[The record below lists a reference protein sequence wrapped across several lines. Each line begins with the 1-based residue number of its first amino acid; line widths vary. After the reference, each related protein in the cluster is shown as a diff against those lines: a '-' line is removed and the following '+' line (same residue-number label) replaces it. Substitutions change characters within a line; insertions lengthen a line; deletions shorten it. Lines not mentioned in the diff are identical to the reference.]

1 MDFFLKPQE
10 YFQQYR
16 LKPRKRFGQHFL
28 IQPAT
33 AARIVD
39 CAELQS
45 SDAVVEIGPGLGALT
60 RFIVP
65 GVERLHL
72 VELDRDLASYLLKAT
87 RSISDRVL
95 VHQLDVL
102 RFDFQALAQTEGK
115 RLVIL
120 GNLPYNISSPLIFHL
135 LRTLRALKR
144 AVFMVQRE
152 VGERLAAAP
161 GSKSYGVLSVLLG
174 IYAEVTKLFLVG
186 PEQFMPKPEVD
197 SLVIRIDFRDSNLA
211 QKPSLRFFKSVVN
224 LAFQQRRKTLRN
236 SLRSL
241 VTNNLVEL
249 EQALAAI
256 DIDLGRRPEMLSPQE
271 FFQLAGVLEE
281 LQRRPAKV

>member
-241 VTNNLVEL
+241 ATNNLTGL
-249 EQALAAI
+249 EEALAAI
-256 DIDLGRRPEMLSPQE
+256 GIDLGRRPEMLSPQE